1 MCSQVNIMN
10 KSVGL
15 FKRIL
20 INFYDVILLF
30 AVLYFFTIPVIL
42 IPQGNAVIGSL
53 LYNAYIILIVF
64 LYYAWF
70 WRKYNQT
77 LGMKIWKVKIF
88 SKYSSKISYLQSL
101 KRIIFALIGGHFL
114 LIFNSESLQDKLSK
128 TYLER
133 CD

>member
-1 MCSQVNIMN
+1 MN

-42 IPQGNAVIGSL
+42 LTQGNAVIGSFI
-53 LYNAYIILIVF
+53 YKAYLILIVF

-70 WRKYNQT
+70 WKKYNQT
-77 LGMKIWKVKIF
+77 LGMKIWKVKIY
-88 SKYSSKISYLQSL
+88 SKYSNEISYLQSL
-101 KRIIFALIGGHFL
+101 KRIIFSLIGGHLL

-133 CD
+133 SD